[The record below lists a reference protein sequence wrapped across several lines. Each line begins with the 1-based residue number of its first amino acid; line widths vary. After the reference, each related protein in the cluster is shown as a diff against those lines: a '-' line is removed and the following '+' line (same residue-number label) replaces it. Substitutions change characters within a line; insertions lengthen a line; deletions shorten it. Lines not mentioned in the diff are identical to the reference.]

1 MFKTIITGRLG
12 SDCKIKEIGEDQ
24 KKYISFPVAC
34 QAFYGSDTV
43 WIDVMY
49 RSEKEKLADY
59 LKKGRQVGLVGRL
72 TFKAEEYQG
81 NNRVRVTLWADELE
95 LLGENKE

>member
-12 SDCKIKEIGEDQ
+12 SDSKIKEINDG

-34 QAFYGSDTV
+34 TPFYGGDTV
-43 WIDVMY
+43 WCDVMY
-49 RSEKEKLADY
+49 RSEREKLSDY

-81 NNRVRVTLWADELE
+81 NNRVRLTLWADELE